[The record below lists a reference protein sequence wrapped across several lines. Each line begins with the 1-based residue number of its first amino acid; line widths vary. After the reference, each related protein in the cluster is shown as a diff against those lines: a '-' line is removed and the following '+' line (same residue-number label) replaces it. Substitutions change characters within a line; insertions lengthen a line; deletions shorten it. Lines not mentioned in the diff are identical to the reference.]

1 MSGYAWNMETSS
13 TTDLIAVGKRARIA
27 AARIADACGADRT
40 RAIHGAADFLQK
52 AEEQVMSANHSDLLL
67 ASEGGLTPAQLDRLR
82 LTPERFAAMVEGMHN
97 VADLSDVV
105 GEIAEGYV
113 LANGLKVS
121 RVRVPLGV
129 VGIIYENRPNVT
141 SDSASLCLKSG
152 NAVMLRGSS
161 HAIASNKAIAGAL
174 RQGIAVGGL
183 PTDAVTL
190 VEDTSREGAVAF
202 MGLTGLIDCLIPRGG
217 SSLIRSVREN
227 STVPTIID
235 GDGNCHIY
243 VDASADL
250 AMAGAI
256 LANAKLQRPGVC
268 NAAESLLIHQEVA
281 ERFLSGLTAMLPGVE
296 IRGDDATLSVI
307 PTAVRATDEDYGSEF
322 LDLIISVRVVRS
334 LDEAISHIA
343 KYSSGHSEAIIT
355 TDYRAAET
363 FKRRVDAAAVLV
375 NASTRF
381 VDGGE
386 LGLGAEIGIS
396 TQKLHARGPMGLRAL
411 TTLKYVIEGNG
422 QIRG

>member
-1 MSGYAWNMETSS
+1 METSAP
-13 TTDLIAVGKRARIA
+13 TDLIAVGKRARIA
-27 AARIADACGADRT
+27 AGSIADTSGADRT
-40 RAIHGAADFLQK
+40 RAIHSAAAFLQK
-52 AEEQVMSANHSDLLL
+52 AEEQVMAANHIDLSL
-67 ASEGGLTPAQLDRLR
+67 AEDSGLTPAQLDRLR
-82 LTPERFAAMVEGMHN
+82 LTPERFAAMVEGMHD
-97 VADLSDVV
+97 VADLNDVI
-105 GEIAEGYV
+105 GEVAEGYV

-161 HAIASNKAIAGAL
+161 QAIASNQAIAVAL
-174 RQGIAVGGL
+174 RQGIGAAGL
-183 PTDAVTL
+183 PPDAVTL

-250 AMAGAI
+250 AMARSI

-268 NAAESLLIHQEVA
+268 NAAESLLVHRDVA
-281 ERFLSGLTAMLPGVE
+281 ERFLSSLPVTLPGVE
-296 IRGDDATLSVI
+296 IRGDEATLSI
-307 PTAVRATDEDYGSEF
+307 LPGALRATAEDYGSEF
-322 LDLIISVRVVRS
+322 LDLIISVRVVS
-334 LDEAISHIA
+334 DLEEAISHIA

-355 TDYRAAET
+355 NDYQAAEV

-381 VDGGE
+381 VDGGQ